1 LIDEIGEE
9 MAKQKISWFVLNNMI
24 VWTAIAGAE
33 IFLPGMQ
40 PKEAGIEFAKVQ
52 QCKMCHGATKNG
64 DADPVFSW
72 QGGMMAQAAKDPVF
86 RAALAIAEQDVPGV
100 GEYCFRC
107 HTPRGWLEGR
117 STPSDGSALNRE
129 DMQGVSCDVC
139 HRLVDPQSDRARE
152 LIEHIP
158 PGYGNAMI
166 VADPRNIVMGPYG
179 DSKGV
184 ARPHQVEKSEYHA
197 SSKLCATCHN
207 ISHPLLAD
215 DVMTQP
221 PYAYG
226 HIERTYSEWLLSDYP
241 NRGKEGTCQSCHYPK
256 VEGGGQASRYGSQHR
271 DYFVKHGPVGGST
284 WVQDVTWLLWDG
296 KDMDKKAFEA
306 SKKRA
311 LALLQTAAKLEWTAT
326 SEKKMKLRITN
337 RTGHK
342 LPNGYAE
349 GRRMWVNVR
358 FLDTDGALLKEIG
371 KYDQLEDKIFKEA
384 VTVPTLL
391 DPDKTTVY
399 ECHPGI
405 SPEQAKKFNKKPGK
419 SFHFV
424 LNDTIVKDNR
434 IPPEGFNN
442 ATFKEHLS
450 EPVGATY
457 QDGQYWDD
465 IEYDLPEKCAQVE
478 ARLMYQ
484 SVSWEY
490 IKFLAEENRTD
501 DWGKRLYEAWR
512 QTGECEPVV
521 MASVKK
527 EI

>member
-1 LIDEIGEE
+1 MNNSILIIYI
-9 MAKQKISWFVLNNMI
+9 MCAAF
-24 VWTAIAGAE
+24 AGAE

-52 QCKMCHGATKNG
+52 QCKMCHGGTKNG
-64 DADPVFSW
+64 EADPFFSW

-166 VADPRNIVMGPYG
+166 VADPRNIALGPYG
-179 DSKGV
+179 DSEGV

-197 SSKLCATCHN
+197 SSQLCANCHN
-207 ISHPLLAD
+207 ISNPLLAK
-215 DVMTQP
+215 DVKTQP

-226 HIERTYSEWLLSDYP
+226 HIERTYSEWVLSDYAD
-241 NRGKEGTCQSCHYPK
+241 RGDEGTCQSCHYEK
-256 VEGGGQASRYGSQHR
+256 VDGGGQASRFGDLHR

-284 WVQDVTWLLWDG
+284 WIQDVTWMLWNG
-296 KDMDKKAFEA
+296 KDMDKKALEA

-311 LALLQTAAKLEWTAT
+311 LALLQKAARLELSLK
-326 SEKKMKLRITN
+326 SEGRAKLRITN
-337 RTGHK
+337 LTGHK
-342 LPNGYAE
+342 LPSGYPE

-358 FLDTDGALLKEIG
+358 FYDTAGVVVKELG
-371 KYDQLEDKIFKEA
+371 KYGQVEDTIFGQA
-384 VTVPTLL
+384 VTVPTII
-391 DPDKTTVY
+391 DPDNTTVY
-399 ECHPGI
+399 ECLPGL
-405 SPEQAKKFNKKPGK
+405 SPQQAEKVNKTPGK

-424 LNDTIVKDNR
+424 LNDIIVKDNR

-442 ATFKEHLS
+442 AAFKEHLS
-450 EPVGATY
+450 APVGVVY
-457 QDGQYWDD
+457 EDGQYWDE
-465 IEYDLPEKCAQVE
+465 IEFQVPPECQKVE

-484 SVSWEY
+484 SASWEY
-490 IKFLAEENRTD
+490 IKFLAEENRSD
-501 DWGKRLYEAWR
+501 DWGTRLYEAWN
-512 QTGECEPVV
+512 QTGQCQPVV
-521 MASVKK
+521 MVKVTQK
-527 EI
+527 I

>member
-1 LIDEIGEE
+1 
-9 MAKQKISWFVLNNMI
+9 MKKRNAKYMVVGSFLLC
-24 VWTAIAGAE
+24 AAFAGAE

-52 QCKMCHGATKNG
+52 QCKMCHGGTKNG

-100 GEYCFRC
+100 GEFCFRC

-139 HRLVDPQSDRARE
+139 HRLIDPQSEQSRK
-152 LIEHIP
+152 LIKDVP
-158 PGYGNAMI
+158 PGYGNAMM
-166 VADPRNIVMGPYG
+166 VADPENVVRGPY
-179 DSKGV
+179 DQAKG
-184 ARPHQVEKSEYHA
+184 AMPHQMVKSEYHA

-207 ISHPLLAD
+207 ISNPLFAD
-215 DVMTQP
+215 DVKTQP
-221 PYAYG
+221 PYAFG
-226 HIERTYSEWLLSDYP
+226 HIERTYSEWALSDYP
-241 NRGKEGTCQSCHYPK
+241 NRGKEGTCQSCHYDQ
-256 VEGGGQASRYGSQHR
+256 VEGGGQASRFGSQHR

-311 LALLQTAAKLEWTAT
+311 LALLQTAAKLELTT
-326 SEKKMKLRITN
+326 TQEKKAKLRITN
-337 RTGHK
+337 LTGHK
-342 LPNGYAE
+342 LPSGYPE
-349 GRRMWVNVR
+349 GRRMWVNTK
-358 FLDTDGALLKEIG
+358 FFDAEGTIIKEIG
-371 KYDQLEDKIFKEA
+371 EYGQLEDSIYGKT
-384 VTVPTLL
+384 VTVPTILN
-391 DPDKTTVY
+391 PDEATVY
-399 ECHPGI
+399 ECLPGI
-405 SPEQAKKFNKKPGK
+405 SPEMAKKFNQKPGK

-424 LNDTIVKDNR
+424 LNDMIVKDNR

-442 ATFKEHLS
+442 ASFKEHLS
-450 EPVGATY
+450 APVGAIY

-465 IEYDLPEKCAQVE
+465 IEYNLPEKCVKVE

-501 DWGKRLYEAWR
+501 EWGKRLYEGWK
-512 QTGECEPVV
+512 QTGKCEPVV
-521 MASVKK
+521 MASITK